1 MPDVPSL
8 TMTPLRRWCLVAVVA
23 AVVLAAPLAPR
34 LLPASASDVTAAEL
48 LSRVQASGDQP
59 YSGYV
64 ETDGAVQLPVGNDF
78 SDLSEL
84 FGDRLRLRVWWADEQ
99 SWRVNRLLLSGE
111 EDLVHDGNATTSYDY
126 ERARAVLSRDPATR
140 LPRTS
145 DLVPPSLGRITTDG
159 ADASEV
165 SRLPARRIAGVSAPG
180 LRLDPASE
188 ATTIDHV
195 DLWVDEETGLAL
207 EVNVY
212 ATGSDTPVLTS
223 RFEDFSAERPTAHE
237 VAVSWSGQVEQERAD
252 TVDLADAANRYAP
265 FKVPRNV
272 AGLRRRTDSGVGAV
286 GVYGTGVTRLI
297 AVPLRD
303 SDADTVRDALLA
315 SPTAVTTRAGTLVS
329 VGPLSVFLAA
339 EDGFNYVVA
348 GTVTADTVT
357 AAAKDLR
364 QRVRIRTEAF
374 R

>member
-1 MPDVPSL
+1 
-8 TMTPLRRWCLVAVVA
+8 MTPLRRWCLVAVVA